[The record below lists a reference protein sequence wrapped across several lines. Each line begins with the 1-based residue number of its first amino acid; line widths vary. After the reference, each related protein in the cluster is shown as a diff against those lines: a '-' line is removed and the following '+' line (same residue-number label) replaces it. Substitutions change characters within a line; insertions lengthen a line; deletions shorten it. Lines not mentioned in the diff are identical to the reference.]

1 MIQWVGVLPGPL
13 LDLGYW
19 TGMSWSDRRMC
30 FRAEKPPCCITLR
43 KAPCRCLPVGLIVA
57 AAVLSA
63 AGEPT
68 LFFGDQGGNVFE
80 FARVGGGG
88 GCIMPWRVVNV
99 SVAFA
104 FSVAAG
110 AAGGRRAAASSSA
123 AGFDVLLA
131 AVLTIGRG
139 GAFFLIRAAGRRS
152 PSSCVS
158 ATSSLIVFIRNFC
171 VWYAL

>member
-1 MIQWVGVLPGPL
+1 
-13 LDLGYW
+13 
-19 TGMSWSDRRMC
+19 MSARRL
-30 FRAEKPPCCITLR
+30 A
-43 KAPCRCLPVGLIVA
+43 VA

-63 AGEPT
+63 EGEPT
-68 LFFGDQGGNVFE
+68 FFFGDQRGSVFE

-88 GCIMPWRVVNV
+88 GCIMPWRAVKV

-110 AAGGRRAAASSSA
+110 AAGGRGAAASSPA
-123 AGFDVLLA
+123 AGFNILLA
-131 AVLTIGRG
+131 SVLSTGGR

-158 ATSSLIVFIRNFC
+158 ATSSVMVFIKNFS

>member
-1 MIQWVGVLPGPL
+1 
-13 LDLGYW
+13 
-19 TGMSWSDRRMC
+19 MSARRL
-30 FRAEKPPCCITLR
+30 A
-43 KAPCRCLPVGLIVA
+43 VA

-63 AGEPT
+63 EGEPT
-68 LFFGDQGGNVFE
+68 FFFGDQRGSVFE

-88 GCIMPWRVVNV
+88 GCIMPWRAVNV

-110 AAGGRRAAASSSA
+110 AAGSRVAAASSHA
-123 AGFDVLLA
+123 AGFNILLA
-131 AVLTIGRG
+131 AVLTTGRG

-152 PSSCVS
+152 PFSCVS
-158 ATSSLIVFIRNFC
+158 ATSSVMVFIRKLC